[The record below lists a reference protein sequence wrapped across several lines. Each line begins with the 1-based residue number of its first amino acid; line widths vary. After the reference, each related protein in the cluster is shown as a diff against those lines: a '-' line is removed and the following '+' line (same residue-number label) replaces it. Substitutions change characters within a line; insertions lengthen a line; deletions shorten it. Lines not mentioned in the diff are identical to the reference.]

1 MASTSSLGVATTLT
15 PMAFF
20 EIVMLKAYEA
30 LVDPHTKVDVS
41 AGMIAAPDFS
51 RCSIRAM
58 NNPTWPS

>member
-1 MASTSSLGVATTLT
+1 
-15 PMAFF
+15 MAFF

-51 RCSIRAM
+51 RCSIHAL